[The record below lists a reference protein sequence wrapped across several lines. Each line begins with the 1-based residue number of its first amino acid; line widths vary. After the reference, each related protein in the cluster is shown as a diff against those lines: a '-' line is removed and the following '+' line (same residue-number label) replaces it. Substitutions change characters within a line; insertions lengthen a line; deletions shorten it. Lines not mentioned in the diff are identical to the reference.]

1 MSNIFVVGVCD
12 VPQST
17 NTFMVKA
24 FRKLGHNVTVY
35 NYRTVLK
42 KLSNNQ
48 QLLGEDFVATLK
60 NEKDIDLAAA
70 SLYFTLAAHPE
81 LKEGSFTVKYNG
93 AQLRIMAKDILK
105 KYDMDEATV
114 DGEAIW

>member
-1 MSNIFVVGVCD
+1 MTNLEALQSQTEYSND
-12 VPQST
+12 
-17 NTFMVKA
+17 NLLE
-24 FRKLGHNVTVY
+24 KL
-35 NYRTVLK
+35 
-42 KLSNNQ
+42 
-48 QLLGEDFVATLK
+48 LLDRGLEAGGTYVAA

-114 DGEAIW
+114 NGAAIW